1 MAETAT
7 KKPETVKSEE
17 KKQEEK
23 KPATKTE
30 AAKESAKK
38 EETKAEKKETKPA
51 AAKKEAKKD
60 STTPVNK
67 QKDADPAKPAEK
79 IDESVNEDT
88 DLESSSTT
96 AETEEGK
103 PVSETPKAAEKSG
116 EVKEEKT
123 MFQLVLPRRI
133 AMYMHPTYNAACR
146 MIEGTVICKSD
157 RDINGW
163 LTVYTGVPEIGKVTG
178 FIRKES
184 LGWR

>member
-1 MAETAT
+1 
-7 KKPETVKSEE
+7 
-17 KKQEEK
+17 
-23 KPATKTE
+23 
-30 AAKESAKK
+30 
-38 EETKAEKKETKPA
+38 
-51 AAKKEAKKD
+51 
-60 STTPVNK
+60 
-67 QKDADPAKPAEK
+67 
-79 IDESVNEDT
+79 
-88 DLESSSTT
+88 
-96 AETEEGK
+96 
-103 PVSETPKAAEKSG
+103 
-116 EVKEEKT
+116 

>member
-7 KKPETVKSEE
+7 KKNETVKPEE

-23 KPATKTE
+23 KPATKTA

-51 AAKKEAKKD
+51 AAKKDEKKD
-60 STTPVNK
+60 STPVIK
-67 QKDADPAKPAEK
+67 QKEADPVKPAEK
-79 IDESVNEDT
+79 IEESVNEDV
-88 DLESSSTT
+88 D
-96 AETEEGK
+96 AEPSGSIPKNEEAE
-103 PVSETPKAAEKSG
+103 PVNEAPKAVEKSE

-123 MFQLVLPRRI
+123 MFELSLPRRI

-157 RDINGW
+157 KDTNGW